1 MHSTL
6 QKHDIEKNDFERY
19 SWTFL
24 KKKNTKENRD
34 LYKMVYNY
42 VNTETKKCRSV
53 SRKLKM
59 LSRNSNVR
67 RPASGGWE
75 KGNVSKIWRTIVHDM
90 ESKGLITNDLLT
102 LCKNSFEWIK
112 CTSSNRY
119 IQRICRS
126 PAELCNF
133 QSYVAFINEI
143 TDYKL
148 LEYFEHCGIED
159 RPSESSS
166 EYSSFRSSSGSSA
179 GSSSEY
185 SSFRSS
191 AGSSAGSSSEYS
203 SFRSSSGSSAGS
215 SSGSSSEY
223 SSFRSSS
230 GSSSGSSAG
239 SSSEYSS
246 FRSSSSAT
254 TQQDGS
260 SDAMVTDNHM
270 PSSNTIAQTA
280 PRVAI
285 KKERYDATNMR
296 MCEDECI
303 SPVNAAIMH
312 TNLDR
317 TMSQVNATPSIH
329 HIKHEVSG
337 VDTSTCMNTAEP
349 QPQEQFSNNVEST
362 NQQYPHKLDYAIR
375 KASGGTR
382 EQYNIADLVVTVT
395 DEIYNPPYLSSRTD
409 ANTENVKRK
418 ETIAKKYKTILWK
431 YIEDNNYGQYIEVHS
446 IHFQQLILF
455 IQYSLI
461 PEYLKQNQMSF
472 EGHELRFEKYG
483 KSYLTRLETQ
493 EKMIRDLKKIMEC
506 YELTVGVTREVKTV
520 TNNHE
525 FIEECLLCLE
535 KYYKAKYNKN
545 YDPTSF
551 IEDRF
556 SKIKRMHEALYPPS
570 SHQFQ
575 LTFGAHTTF

>member
-159 RPSESSS
+159 RPSE
-166 EYSSFRSSSGSSA
+166 
-179 GSSSEY
+179 
-185 SSFRSS
+185 
-191 AGSSAGSSSEYS
+191 SSSEYS